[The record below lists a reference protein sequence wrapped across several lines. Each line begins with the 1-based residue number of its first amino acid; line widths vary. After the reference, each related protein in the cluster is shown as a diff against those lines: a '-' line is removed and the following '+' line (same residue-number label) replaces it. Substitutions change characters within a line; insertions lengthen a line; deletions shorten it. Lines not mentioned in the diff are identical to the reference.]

1 VSLRHANRRCS
12 VTQADLDRLHA
23 LVKNRDAP
31 QNHVWLAHI
40 VFLNAEGVGTNVIT
54 RETGKAKTCVWRWR
68 ERFAEGG
75 EPPLREKTRP
85 SCIPKLAPSV
95 AERVVELTMEP
106 PPGETTHWTSAA
118 MAKSVGVSVSSIQ
131 LIWRFHGFQ
140 PHCVR
145 QFKLSKDPEFV
156 SKLRDIVG
164 LCVNPPAHAVVLSL
178 DGKYRIKELD
188 QTQPAL
194 PIKKGRAGTR
204 TCAPSPTRDPGDGI
218 RRAQPGV
225 RLSSKAPASAES
237 TTMRDE
243 CESICR

>member
-1 VSLRHANRRCS
+1 MRLGISPGGDFRRAGGIRTGVALS

-54 RETGKAKTCVWRWR
+54 RETGKAKICVWRWR
-68 ERFAEGG
+68 ERFAAEGG
-75 EPPLREKTRP
+75 EPLLREKTRP
-85 SCIPKLAPSV
+85 SCIPKLALSV
-95 AERVVELTMEP
+95 AERVVELTMERP
-106 PPGETTHWTSAA
+106 SGETTHWTSAA
-118 MAKSVGVSVSSIQ
+118 MAKSVGVSESSIQ

-164 LCVNPPAHAVVLSL
+164 LYVNPPAC
-178 DGKYRIKELD
+178 RIQELD

-194 PIKKGRAGTR
+194 PIKKGRVGTGPTT
-204 TCAPSPTRDPGDGI
+204 TCAMARRRCSPT
-218 RRAQPGV
+218 
-225 RLSSKAPASAES
+225 
-237 TTMRDE
+237 
-243 CESICR
+243 